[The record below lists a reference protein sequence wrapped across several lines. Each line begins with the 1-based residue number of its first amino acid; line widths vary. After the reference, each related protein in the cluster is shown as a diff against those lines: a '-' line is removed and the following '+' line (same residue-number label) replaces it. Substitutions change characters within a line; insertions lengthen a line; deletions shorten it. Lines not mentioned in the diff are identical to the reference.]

1 MSHFLLDLQEAHQR
15 KPVGL
20 ATNDSLHIS
29 QGFSTRSVKFNMPA
43 LGSLAATIHPTNYGK
58 EGGDESMDDDHFVS
72 GSSEDSP
79 VQLDG
84 GEVTGGE
91 SELAVT
97 EVLRPG
103 GIELAAGL

>member
-1 MSHFLLDLQEAHQR
+1 MSTVAHHGVLSSR
-15 KPVGL
+15 K
-20 ATNDSLHIS
+20 HIS

-43 LGSLAATIHPTNYGK
+43 LGSLAATIHPTNYGR
-58 EGGDESMDDDHFVS
+58 EDGDEDMDDDHFVS